1 MSFYARAGEITGIAG
16 LVGCGKSE
24 LIRAVYGLEA
34 VSSGAI
40 RVNGE
45 VATHPS
51 PAAMLKRGLCYFPSD
66 RVAEGLALGRPVREN
81 ASMAALD
88 LPTFSRH
95 GVLQRGSE
103 RRAIQTIVDKL
114 KLRPPHIERTVA
126 NFSGGNRQKA
136 LLARG
141 LTRDI
146 TVFLFDE
153 PTVGIDVGAK
163 VEVYEL
169 MKALL
174 ATGAAIV
181 LVSSELL
188 EVMNLSHRLYVMHR
202 SRMVAELTGADINEP
217 EILSHFFRK
226 ESPDASSAS
235 LRNCIGAVMMA
246 RTTADLAPTSISD
259 RLYRGYEKVGF
270 LPTVLVILVVLLGLF
285 VPRFLAV
292 QNIFNVLR
300 SSSYLVIMAAGQM
313 LVLIVG
319 GFDLSVG
326 AVVALTSVSSA
337 LVMAALKDTLPDQ
350 PGIIIVLG
358 VLAGIGSGLAVGLIN
373 GLCVAFLR
381 ISPFMV
387 TLGTMSIATGVA
399 LLLTN
404 GIPVYGMPKGYVDAF
419 GRGLW
424 MQLPTAVYLA
434 AIIVALVWIMQNFTR
449 MGRYIF
455 AIGGNLQAAIVSGVR
470 TNTYLVVAYVLCSV
484 LASVSGL
491 ALTAQIGSGQAVIS
505 SQLTLESIAAAVIAG
520 VSLKGGVG
528 RVEMVTLAAFFLLI
542 LTDAMDLL
550 KIDPRIQT
558 IFLGGIVVLAVA
570 VDEMAKRRTS
580 VV

>member
-1 MSFYARAGEITGIAG
+1 
-16 LVGCGKSE
+16 
-24 LIRAVYGLEA
+24 
-34 VSSGAI
+34 
-40 RVNGE
+40 
-45 VATHPS
+45 
-51 PAAMLKRGLCYFPSD
+51 
-66 RVAEGLALGRPVREN
+66 
-81 ASMAALD
+81 
-88 LPTFSRH
+88 
-95 GVLQRGSE
+95 
-103 RRAIQTIVDKL
+103 
-114 KLRPPHIERTVA
+114 
-126 NFSGGNRQKA
+126 
-136 LLARG
+136 
-141 LTRDI
+141 
-146 TVFLFDE
+146 
-153 PTVGIDVGAK
+153 
-163 VEVYEL
+163 
-169 MKALL
+169 
-174 ATGAAIV
+174 
-181 LVSSELL
+181 
-188 EVMNLSHRLYVMHR
+188 
-202 SRMVAELTGADINEP
+202 
-217 EILSHFFRK
+217 
-226 ESPDASSAS
+226 
-235 LRNCIGAVMMA
+235 MMA
-246 RTTADLAPTSISD
+246 RTTGDLAPTSVSD

-270 LPTVLVILVVLLGLF
+270 LPTALVILVVLLALF

-326 AVVALTSVSSA
+326 AVVALSSVSSA
-337 LVMAALKDTLPDQ
+337 MAMAALKDALPGE
-350 PGIIIVLG
+350 PGVIILLG

-404 GIPVYGMPKGYVDAF
+404 GIPVYGMPKIYVDAF

-434 AIIVALVWIMQNFTR
+434 AVIVALVWIMQNFTR

-470 TNTYLVVAYVLCSV
+470 TKTYLVLAYAICSV

-491 ALTAQIGSGQAVIS
+491 ALTAQIGSGQAVLS

-570 VDEMAKRRTS
+570 VDEMAKRRTP